1 MANVDQFEA
10 ETELTTERSGL
21 LAAPSQAISK
31 VRETIDQPGF
41 RRAFPTLL
49 ASLTAVAAVILYISM
64 QKPEMTTLYSSVSES
79 EKSKIIASLQN
90 MGIEIQVDPVT
101 GDLLVPASVYHQA
114 RISLAA
120 QGLPEFSGGGFD
132 SLENMPLGISR
143 SVEGMKLRQAQEAE
157 LGRSV
162 AEISSIQSARVH
174 LAIPEKSVFVRD
186 QTPPTASVFVNLKNG
201 RKLNQ
206 TQVLAITNLVSS
218 SVPAL
223 SPSNV
228 SIIDQF
234 GNLLSNSPDDP
245 DQALADSQLEYRMR
259 LENIYRNRIQSLVTP
274 IVGSGNVNA
283 QVNLEIDF
291 TRKEVSQEIVDPDT
305 IAIRSEQNSLNVT
318 AKKDAV
324 GIPGAI
330 SNEPPQEAVV
340 NQEQNQAGLALS
352 NNENQEEQEKFETKS
367 STDLK
372 NYEVSKTY
380 ETVKNPSNLITR
392 IDAALLIRDR
402 KVINPD
408 TGEETFEP
416 VPAEVIT
423 QVENLVKSALG
434 IKPERGDTLTVTSQ
448 PFVEEFKGFVT
459 KWYEGAWFRSMVE
472 KTLLVLLIGIV
483 ALGVVRPML
492 NKILVPT
499 ASTNSV
505 MELYAEAETMAEV
518 AAKRA
523 TETEAVEVDE
533 GESLDEI
540 KAKLKPKKKGGISAD
555 MLDTANTY
563 DDKVALR
570 RIATLETVEP
580 GAIKE
585 LERVMKAKFAANTS
599 LRASQIGGVKAAAK
613 IMNFTKTEMEAR
625 ILNAIKKEDRD
636 LMAEIQDNMF
646 VFENLGGSD
655 ERSFRPF

>member
-10 ETELTTERSGL
+10 ENALNTQRNGL
-21 LAAPSQAISK
+21 LAAPTQALAK
-31 VRETIDQPGF
+31 VRETIEQPGF

-64 QKPEMTTLYSSVSES
+64 QKPEMTTLFSSVSEA
-79 EKSKIIASLQN
+79 EKSKIIDSLKN

-101 GDLLVPASVYHQA
+101 GELLVPGDVYHQA

-143 SVEGMKLRQAQEAE
+143 SVEGVRLRQAQEAE
-157 LGRSV
+157 LGKSIT
-162 AEISSIQSARVH
+162 EISSIQSARVH
-174 LAIPEKSVFVRD
+174 LALPEKSVFVRD
-186 QTPPTASVFVNLKNG
+186 QTPPTASVFVSLKNG
-201 RKLNQ
+201 RKLDQ
-206 TQVLAITNLVSS
+206 TQVLAVTNLVSS
-218 SVPAL
+218 SVPAMN
-223 SPSNV
+223 PSNV

-234 GNLLSNSPDDP
+234 GNLLSNAPDDP

-259 LENIYRNRIQSLVTP
+259 FENIYRNRIQSLVTP

-283 QVNLEIDF
+283 QVNIEIDF
-291 TRKEVSQEIVDPDT
+291 TRKEISQEIVDPDT
-305 IAIRSEQNSLNVT
+305 VATLSEQNSLNVT

-330 SNEPPQEAVV
+330 SNEPPQEAAV
-340 NQEQNQAGLALS
+340 NQEQNQAGLAS
-352 NNENQEEQEKFETKS
+352 NDNQSEPEKFETKS
-367 STDLK
+367 STNLK

-380 ETVKNPSNLITR
+380 ETVRNSSNLITR
-392 IDAALLIRDR
+392 IDAAILIRDR

-408 TGEETFEP
+408 TGEEVSEP

-434 IKPERGDTLTVTSQ
+434 IKQDRGDSLTVSSQ
-448 PFVEEFKGFVT
+448 PFVEEFDGFVS
-459 KWYEGAWFRSMVE
+459 KWYEGAWFRSIVE
-472 KTLLVLLIGIV
+472 KTLLVLLIGVV

-563 DDKVALR
+563 DDKVALV
-570 RIATLETVEP
+570 RIIVTDEAGRVANVFKQLMREDLEVL
-580 GAIKE
+580 K
-585 LERVMKAKFAANTS
+585 
-599 LRASQIGGVKAAAK
+599 
-613 IMNFTKTEMEAR
+613 
-625 ILNAIKKEDRD
+625 
-636 LMAEIQDNMF
+636 
-646 VFENLGGSD
+646 
-655 ERSFRPF
+655 

>member
-245 DQALADSQLEYRMR
+245 DQELADSQLEYRMR

-274 IVGSGNVNA
+274 IVGSGNINA
-283 QVNLEIDF
+283 QVNIEIDF

-305 IAIRSEQNSLNVT
+305 IAVRSEQNSLNVT

-352 NNENQEEQEKFETKS
+352 SNENQEEQEKFETKS

-423 QVENLVKSALG
+423 QVENLIKSALG

-563 DDKVALR
+563 DDKVALV
-570 RIATLETVEP
+570 RIIVTDEAGRVANVFKQMMREDLEVL
-580 GAIKE
+580 K
-585 LERVMKAKFAANTS
+585 
-599 LRASQIGGVKAAAK
+599 
-613 IMNFTKTEMEAR
+613 
-625 ILNAIKKEDRD
+625 
-636 LMAEIQDNMF
+636 
-646 VFENLGGSD
+646 
-655 ERSFRPF
+655 

>member
-10 ETELTTERSGL
+10 ETAQDTQRTSL
-21 LAAPSQAISK
+21 LAAPTQALAK
-31 VRETIDQPGF
+31 VRETMEQPGF

-64 QKPEMTTLYSSVSES
+64 QKPEMTTLYSSVSET
-79 EKSKIIASLQN
+79 EKSKIIDSLQN
-90 MGIEIQVDPVT
+90 MGIEIQLDPAT
-101 GDLLVPASVYHQA
+101 GELMVPTNVYHQA

-120 QGLPEFSGGGFD
+120 QGLPEYSGGGFG
-132 SLENMPLGISR
+132 SLENMPLGVSR
-143 SVEGMKLRQAQEAE
+143 SVEGLKLRQAQEAE
-157 LGRSV
+157 LGKSIT
-162 AEISSIQSARVH
+162 EISSVQSARVH
-174 LAIPEKSVFVRD
+174 LALPEKSVFVRD

-201 RKLNQ
+201 RKIDQ

-218 SVPAL
+218 SVPAM

-259 LENIYRNRIQSLVTP
+259 LENIYRNRIKSLVTP
-274 IVGSGNVNA
+274 IVGSGNINA
-283 QVNLEIDF
+283 QVNIEIDF
-291 TRKEVSQEIVDPDT
+291 TRKEISQEIVDPDT
-305 IAIRSEQNSLNVT
+305 IATLSEQNSLNVT

-330 SNEPPQEAVV
+330 ANEPPQEATV
-340 NQEQNQAGLALS
+340 NQEQNQAGLAAQVGTG
-352 NNENQEEQEKFETKS
+352 EQVEEEKFETKS
-367 STDLK
+367 STNLK

-380 ETVKNPSNLITR
+380 ETVKNSSNLITR

-402 KVINPD
+402 TVISPD
-408 TGEETFEP
+408 TGEEISEP
-416 VPAEVIT
+416 VSAEVIT

-434 IKPERGDTLTVTSQ
+434 IKPERGDSLTVTSQ
-448 PFVEEFKGFVT
+448 PFVEEFQGFVT
-459 KWYEGAWFRSMVE
+459 KWYEGVWFRSIVE
-472 KTLLVLLIGIV
+472 KTLLVLLIGVV

-505 MELYAEAETMAEV
+505 VELYAEAETMAAV

-563 DDKVALR
+563 DDKVALV
-570 RIATLETVEP
+570 RIIVTDEAGRVANVFKQLMREDLEVL
-580 GAIKE
+580 K
-585 LERVMKAKFAANTS
+585 
-599 LRASQIGGVKAAAK
+599 
-613 IMNFTKTEMEAR
+613 
-625 ILNAIKKEDRD
+625 
-636 LMAEIQDNMF
+636 
-646 VFENLGGSD
+646 
-655 ERSFRPF
+655 

>member
-10 ETELTTERSGL
+10 ETAQDTQRTSL
-21 LAAPSQAISK
+21 LAAPTQALAK
-31 VRETIDQPGF
+31 VRETMEQPGF

-64 QKPEMTTLYSSVSES
+64 QKPEMTTLYSSVSET
-79 EKSKIIASLQN
+79 EKSKIIDSLQN
-90 MGIEIQVDPVT
+90 MGIEIQLDPAT
-101 GDLLVPASVYHQA
+101 GELLVPTNVYHQA

-120 QGLPEFSGGGFD
+120 QGLPEYSGGGFG
-132 SLENMPLGISR
+132 SLENMPLGVSR
-143 SVEGMKLRQAQEAE
+143 SVEGLKLRQAQEAE
-157 LGRSV
+157 LGKSIT
-162 AEISSIQSARVH
+162 EISSIQSARVH
-174 LAIPEKSVFVRD
+174 LALPEKSVFVRD

-201 RKLNQ
+201 RKLDQ
-206 TQVLAITNLVSS
+206 AQVLAITNLVSS
-218 SVPAL
+218 SVPAM

-259 LENIYRNRIQSLVTP
+259 LENIYRNRIKSLVTP
-274 IVGSGNVNA
+274 IVGSGNINA
-283 QVNLEIDF
+283 QVNIEIDF
-291 TRKEVSQEIVDPDT
+291 TRKEISQEIVDPDT
-305 IAIRSEQNSLNVT
+305 IATLSEQNSLNVT

-330 SNEPPQEAVV
+330 ANEPPQEATV
-340 NQEQNQAGLALS
+340 NQEQNQAGLAAQVGTG
-352 NNENQEEQEKFETKS
+352 NQVEEEKFETKS
-367 STDLK
+367 STNLK

-380 ETVKNPSNLITR
+380 ETVKNSSNLITR

-402 KVINPD
+402 TVISPD
-408 TGEETFEP
+408 TGEEISEP
-416 VPAEVIT
+416 VSAEVIT

-434 IKPERGDTLTVTSQ
+434 IKPERGDSLTVTSQ
-448 PFVEEFKGFVT
+448 PFVEEFQGFVT
-459 KWYEGAWFRSMVE
+459 KWYEGVWFRSIVE
-472 KTLLVLLIGIV
+472 KTLLVLLIGVV

-505 MELYAEAETMAEV
+505 VELYAEAETMAAV

-563 DDKVALR
+563 DDKVALV
-570 RIATLETVEP
+570 RIIVTDEAGRVANVFKQLMREDLEVL
-580 GAIKE
+580 K
-585 LERVMKAKFAANTS
+585 
-599 LRASQIGGVKAAAK
+599 
-613 IMNFTKTEMEAR
+613 
-625 ILNAIKKEDRD
+625 
-636 LMAEIQDNMF
+636 
-646 VFENLGGSD
+646 
-655 ERSFRPF
+655 

>member
-10 ETELTTERSGL
+10 ETALTTARSGL
-21 LAAPSQAISK
+21 LAAPSQAVAKI
-31 VRETIDQPGF
+31 RETIEQPGF

-64 QKPEMTTLYSSVSES
+64 QKPEMTTLYSSVSET
-79 EKSKIIASLQN
+79 EKSKIIDSLKN
-90 MGIEIQVDPVT
+90 MGIEIQLDPVT
-101 GDLLVPASVYHQA
+101 GELLVPANAYHQA

-120 QGLPEFSGGGFD
+120 QGLPEYSGGGFD
-132 SLENMPLGISR
+132 SLDNMPLGISR
-143 SVEGMKLRQAQEAE
+143 SVEGVKLRQAQEAE
-157 LGRSV
+157 LGKSIT
-162 AEISSIQSARVH
+162 EISSIQSARVH
-174 LAIPEKSVFVRD
+174 LALPEKSVFVRD
-186 QTPPTASVFVNLKNG
+186 QTPPTASVFVSLKNG
-201 RKLNQ
+201 RKLDQ

-218 SVPAL
+218 SVPGM

-234 GNLLSNSPDDP
+234 GNLLSNAPDDP

-274 IVGSGNVNA
+274 IVGSGNINA

-291 TRKEVSQEIVDPDT
+291 TRKEISQEIVDPDT
-305 IAIRSEQNSLNVT
+305 VATLSEQNSLNVT

-330 SNEPPQEAVV
+330 ANEPPQEATV
-340 NQEQNQAGLALS
+340 NQEQNQAGLAS
-352 NNENQEEQEKFETKS
+352 NDNKAEQEKFETKS
-367 STDLK
+367 STNLT

-380 ETVKNPSNLITR
+380 ETVKNSSNLITR

-408 TGEETFEP
+408 TGEETSEP

-434 IKPERGDTLTVTSQ
+434 IKPERGDSLTVTSQ
-448 PFVEEFKGFVT
+448 PFVEEFQGFVS

-472 KTLLVLLIGIV
+472 KTLLVLLIGVV

-563 DDKVALR
+563 DDKVALV
-570 RIATLETVEP
+570 RIIVTDEAGRVANVFKQMMREDLEVL
-580 GAIKE
+580 K
-585 LERVMKAKFAANTS
+585 
-599 LRASQIGGVKAAAK
+599 
-613 IMNFTKTEMEAR
+613 
-625 ILNAIKKEDRD
+625 
-636 LMAEIQDNMF
+636 
-646 VFENLGGSD
+646 
-655 ERSFRPF
+655 

>member
-10 ETELTTERSGL
+10 ETAQDTQRTSL
-21 LAAPSQAISK
+21 LAAPTQALAK
-31 VRETIDQPGF
+31 VRETMEQPGF

-64 QKPEMTTLYSSVSES
+64 QKPEMTTLYSSVSET
-79 EKSKIIASLQN
+79 EKSKIIDSLQN
-90 MGIEIQVDPVT
+90 MGIEIQLDPAT
-101 GDLLVPASVYHQA
+101 GELMVPTNVYHQA

-120 QGLPEFSGGGFD
+120 QGLPEYSGGSFG

-143 SVEGMKLRQAQEAE
+143 SVEGLKLRQAQEAE
-157 LGRSV
+157 LGKSIT
-162 AEISSIQSARVH
+162 EISSIQSARVH
-174 LAIPEKSVFVRD
+174 LALPEKSVFVRD

-201 RKLNQ
+201 RKLDQ
-206 TQVLAITNLVSS
+206 AQVLAITNLVSS
-218 SVPAL
+218 SVPAM

-259 LENIYRNRIQSLVTP
+259 LENIYRNRIKSLVTP
-274 IVGSGNVNA
+274 IVGSGNINA
-283 QVNLEIDF
+283 QVNIEIDF
-291 TRKEVSQEIVDPDT
+291 TRKEISQEIVDPDT
-305 IAIRSEQNSLNVT
+305 TATLSEQNSLNVT

-330 SNEPPQEAVV
+330 ANEPPQEATV
-340 NQEQNQAGLALS
+340 NQEQNQAGLAAQVGTG
-352 NNENQEEQEKFETKS
+352 NQVEEEKFETKS
-367 STDLK
+367 STNLK
-372 NYEVSKTY
+372 NYEISKTY
-380 ETVKNPSNLITR
+380 ETVKNSSNLITR

-402 KVINPD
+402 TVISPD
-408 TGEETFEP
+408 TGEEISEP
-416 VPAEVIT
+416 VSAEVIT

-434 IKPERGDTLTVTSQ
+434 IKPERGDSLTVTSQ
-448 PFVEEFKGFVT
+448 PFVEEFQGFVT
-459 KWYEGAWFRSMVE
+459 KWYEGVWFRSIVE
-472 KTLLVLLIGIV
+472 KTLLVLLIGVV

-505 MELYAEAETMAEV
+505 VELYAEAETMAAV

-563 DDKVALR
+563 DDK
-570 RIATLETVEP
+570 
-580 GAIKE
+580 
-585 LERVMKAKFAANTS
+585 
-599 LRASQIGGVKAAAK
+599 
-613 IMNFTKTEMEAR
+613 
-625 ILNAIKKEDRD
+625 
-636 LMAEIQDNMF
+636 
-646 VFENLGGSD
+646 
-655 ERSFRPF
+655 

>member
-64 QKPEMTTLYSSVSES
+64 QKPEMTTLYSSLAES

-245 DQALADSQLEYRMR
+245 DQELADSQLEYRMR

-274 IVGSGNVNA
+274 IVGSGNINA
-283 QVNLEIDF
+283 QVNIEIDF

-305 IAIRSEQNSLNVT
+305 IAVRSEQNSLNVT

-330 SNEPPQEAVV
+330 SNEPPQEATV

-563 DDKVALR
+563 DDKVALV
-570 RIATLETVEP
+570 RIIVTDEAGRVANVFKQMMREDLEVL
-580 GAIKE
+580 K
-585 LERVMKAKFAANTS
+585 
-599 LRASQIGGVKAAAK
+599 
-613 IMNFTKTEMEAR
+613 
-625 ILNAIKKEDRD
+625 
-636 LMAEIQDNMF
+636 
-646 VFENLGGSD
+646 
-655 ERSFRPF
+655 

>member
-10 ETELTTERSGL
+10 ENAVATNERTGF
-21 LAAPSQAISK
+21 LAAPTQALSK
-31 VRETIDQPGF
+31 VRETLDQPGF

-49 ASLTAVAAVILYISM
+49 ASLTAIAAVVLYIAM
-64 QKPEMTTLYSSVSES
+64 QQPTMTTLYSSVSES
-79 EKSKIIASLQN
+79 EKSKIIDSLKN
-90 MGIEIQVDPVT
+90 MGIEVQLDPAT
-101 GDLLVPASVYHQA
+101 GEILVPGNVYHQA

-120 QGLPEFSGGGFD
+120 QGLPEYSGGGFD
-132 SLENMPLGISR
+132 TLDNLPLGISR
-143 SVEGMKLRQAQEAE
+143 SVEGVRLRQVQEAE
-157 LGRSV
+157 LSKSIT
-162 AEISSIQSARVH
+162 EISSIKSARVH
-174 LAIPEKSVFVRD
+174 LALPEKSVFVRD
-186 QTPPTASVFVNLKNG
+186 QTPPTASVFVSLKNG
-201 RKLNQ
+201 RKLDQ

-218 SVPAL
+218 SVPAM

-228 SIIDQF
+228 SIIDQY

-274 IVGSGNVNA
+274 IVGAGNVNA

-305 IAIRSEQNSLNVT
+305 VATLSEQNSLNVT
-318 AKKDAV
+318 AKKDSV

-330 SNEPPQEAVV
+330 SNEPPQEATV
-340 NQEQNQAGLALS
+340 NQQQNQAGLAT
-352 NNENQEEQEKFETKS
+352 NDAQIEDDKFETKS
-367 STDLK
+367 STNLR

-408 TGEETFEP
+408 TGLETFEP
-416 VPAEVIT
+416 VPPEVIT

-434 IKPERGDTLTVTSQ
+434 IKQERGDSLTVTSQ
-448 PFVEEFKGFVT
+448 PFVEEFEGFIT
-459 KWYEGAWFRSMVE
+459 KWYEGQWFRSIVE
-472 KTLLVLLIGIV
+472 KSLLVLLIGVV

-523 TETEAVEVDE
+523 SETEAVEVDE

-540 KAKLKPKKKGGISAD
+540 KAKLKPKKKAGVSAD

-563 DDKVALR
+563 DDKVALV
-570 RIATLETVEP
+570 RIIVTEEASRVANVFKQLMREDLE
-580 GAIKE
+580 
-585 LERVMKAKFAANTS
+585 
-599 LRASQIGGVKAAAK
+599 
-613 IMNFTKTEMEAR
+613 
-625 ILNAIKKEDRD
+625 ILK
-636 LMAEIQDNMF
+636 
-646 VFENLGGSD
+646 
-655 ERSFRPF
+655 

>member
-10 ETELTTERSGL
+10 ETAQDTQRTSL
-21 LAAPSQAISK
+21 LAAPTQALAK
-31 VRETIDQPGF
+31 VRETMEQPGF

-64 QKPEMTTLYSSVSES
+64 QKPEMTTLYSSVSET
-79 EKSKIIASLQN
+79 EKSKIIDSLQN
-90 MGIEIQVDPVT
+90 MGIEIQLDPAT
-101 GDLLVPASVYHQA
+101 GELMVPTNVYHQA

-120 QGLPEFSGGGFD
+120 QGLPEYSGGSFG

-143 SVEGMKLRQAQEAE
+143 SVEGLKLRQAQEAE
-157 LGRSV
+157 LGKSIT
-162 AEISSIQSARVH
+162 EISSIQSARVH
-174 LAIPEKSVFVRD
+174 LALPEKSVFVRD
-186 QTPPTASVFVNLKNG
+186 QTPPTASVFVSLKNG
-201 RKLNQ
+201 RKIDQ

-218 SVPAL
+218 SVPAM

-259 LENIYRNRIQSLVTP
+259 LENIYRNRIKSLVTP
-274 IVGSGNVNA
+274 IVGSGNINA
-283 QVNLEIDF
+283 QVNIEIDF
-291 TRKEVSQEIVDPDT
+291 TRKEISQEIVDPDT
-305 IAIRSEQNSLNVT
+305 TATLSEQNSLNVT

-330 SNEPPQEAVV
+330 ANEPPQEATV
-340 NQEQNQAGLALS
+340 NQEQNQAGLAAQVGTG
-352 NNENQEEQEKFETKS
+352 NQVEEEKFETKS
-367 STDLK
+367 STNLK
-372 NYEVSKTY
+372 NYEISKTY
-380 ETVKNPSNLITR
+380 ETVKNSSNLITR

-402 KVINPD
+402 TVINPD
-408 TGEETFEP
+408 TGEEISEP
-416 VPAEVIT
+416 VSAEVIT

-434 IKPERGDTLTVTSQ
+434 IKPERGDSLTVTSQ
-448 PFVEEFKGFVT
+448 PFVEEFQGFVT
-459 KWYEGAWFRSMVE
+459 KWYEGVWFRSIVE
-472 KTLLVLLIGIV
+472 KTLLVLLIGVV

-505 MELYAEAETMAEV
+505 VELYAEAETMAAV

-563 DDKVALR
+563 DDKVALV
-570 RIATLETVEP
+570 RIIVTDEAGRVANVFKQLMREDLEVL
-580 GAIKE
+580 K
-585 LERVMKAKFAANTS
+585 
-599 LRASQIGGVKAAAK
+599 
-613 IMNFTKTEMEAR
+613 
-625 ILNAIKKEDRD
+625 
-636 LMAEIQDNMF
+636 
-646 VFENLGGSD
+646 
-655 ERSFRPF
+655 

>member
-10 ETELTTERSGL
+10 ENAIATTERTGF
-21 LAAPSQAISK
+21 LAAPTQALSK
-31 VRETIDQPGF
+31 VRETLDQPGF

-49 ASLTAVAAVILYISM
+49 ASLTAIAAVVLYIAM
-64 QKPEMTTLYSSVSES
+64 QQPTMTTLYSSVSES
-79 EKSKIIASLQN
+79 EKSKIIDSLKN
-90 MGIEIQVDPVT
+90 MGIEVQLDPAT
-101 GDLLVPASVYHQA
+101 GEILVPGNVYHQA

-120 QGLPEFSGGGFD
+120 QGLPEYSGGGFD
-132 SLENMPLGISR
+132 TLDNLPLGISR
-143 SVEGMKLRQAQEAE
+143 SVEGVRLRQVQEAE
-157 LGRSV
+157 LSKSIT
-162 AEISSIQSARVH
+162 EISSIKSARVH
-174 LAIPEKSVFVRD
+174 LALPEKSVFVRD
-186 QTPPTASVFVNLKNG
+186 QTPPTASVFVSLKNG
-201 RKLNQ
+201 RKLDQ

-218 SVPAL
+218 SVPAM

-228 SIIDQF
+228 SIIDQY

-274 IVGSGNVNA
+274 IVGAGNVNA

-305 IAIRSEQNSLNVT
+305 VATLSEQNSLNVT
-318 AKKDAV
+318 AKKDSV

-330 SNEPPQEAVV
+330 SNEPPQEATV
-340 NQEQNQAGLALS
+340 NQQQNQAGLAT
-352 NNENQEEQEKFETKS
+352 NDAQIEDDKFETKS
-367 STDLK
+367 STNLR

-408 TGEETFEP
+408 TGLETFEP
-416 VPAEVIT
+416 VPPEVIT

-434 IKPERGDTLTVTSQ
+434 IKQERGDSLTVASQ
-448 PFVEEFKGFVT
+448 PFVEEFDGFIT
-459 KWYEGAWFRSMVE
+459 KWYEGQWFRSIVE
-472 KTLLVLLIGIV
+472 KSLLVLLIGVV

-523 TETEAVEVDE
+523 SETEAVEVDE

-540 KAKLKPKKKGGISAD
+540 KAKLKPKKKAGVSAD

-563 DDKVALR
+563 DDKVALV
-570 RIATLETVEP
+570 RIIVTEEASRVANVFKQLMREDLE
-580 GAIKE
+580 
-585 LERVMKAKFAANTS
+585 
-599 LRASQIGGVKAAAK
+599 
-613 IMNFTKTEMEAR
+613 
-625 ILNAIKKEDRD
+625 ILK
-636 LMAEIQDNMF
+636 
-646 VFENLGGSD
+646 
-655 ERSFRPF
+655 

>member
-10 ETELTTERSGL
+10 ENALTTERTGF
-21 LAAPSQAISK
+21 LAAPTQALSK
-31 VRETIDQPGF
+31 VRETLDQPGF

-49 ASLTAVAAVILYISM
+49 ASLTAIAAVILYVSM
-64 QKPEMTTLYSSVSES
+64 QQPTMTTLYSSVSES
-79 EKSKIIASLQN
+79 EKSKIIDSLKN
-90 MGIEIQVDPVT
+90 MGIEVQLDPVT
-101 GDLLVPASVYHQA
+101 GEILVPGDVYHQA

-120 QGLPEFSGGGFD
+120 QGLPEYAGGGFD
-132 SLENMPLGISR
+132 TLDNMPLGISR
-143 SVEGMKLRQAQEAE
+143 SVEGVKLRQAQEVE
-157 LGRSV
+157 LSKSIT
-162 AEISSIQSARVH
+162 EISSIKSARVH
-174 LAIPEKSVFVRD
+174 LALPEKSVFVRD
-186 QTPPTASVFVNLKNG
+186 QMPPTASVFVSLKNG
-201 RKLNQ
+201 RKLDQ

-218 SVPAL
+218 SVPAM

-234 GNLLSNSPDDP
+234 GNLLSNAPDDP
-245 DQALADSQLEYRMR
+245 DQALADSQLEYRMK

-274 IVGSGNVNA
+274 IVGAGNVNA

-305 IAIRSEQNSLNVT
+305 IATLSEQNSLNVT
-318 AKKDAV
+318 AKKDSV

-330 SNEPPQEAVV
+330 SNEPPQEATV
-340 NQEQNQAGLALS
+340 NQQQNQAGVAT
-352 NNENQEEQEKFETKS
+352 NEAQREEEKFETKS
-367 STDLK
+367 STNLR

-408 TGEETFEP
+408 TGLETYEP
-416 VPAEVIT
+416 VPEEVIT

-434 IKPERGDTLTVTSQ
+434 IKEERGDSLTVTSQ
-448 PFVEEFKGFVT
+448 PFVEEFEGFVT
-459 KWYEGAWFRSMVE
+459 KWYEGQWFRSIVE
-472 KTLLVLLIGIV
+472 KSLLVLLIAVV

-523 TETEAVEVDE
+523 TETDAVEVDE

-540 KAKLKPKKKGGISAD
+540 KAKLKPKKKAGVSAD

-563 DDKVALR
+563 DDKVALV
-570 RIATLETVEP
+570 RIIVTEEASRVANVFKQLMREDLEVL
-580 GAIKE
+580 K
-585 LERVMKAKFAANTS
+585 
-599 LRASQIGGVKAAAK
+599 
-613 IMNFTKTEMEAR
+613 
-625 ILNAIKKEDRD
+625 
-636 LMAEIQDNMF
+636 
-646 VFENLGGSD
+646 
-655 ERSFRPF
+655 

>member
-259 LENIYRNRIQSLVTP
+259 LENIYRNRIKSLVTP

-352 NNENQEEQEKFETKS
+352 SNENQEEQEKFETKS

-423 QVENLVKSALG
+423 QVENLIKSALG

-563 DDKVALR
+563 DDKVALV
-570 RIATLETVEP
+570 RIIVTDEAGRVANVFKQMMREDLEVL
-580 GAIKE
+580 K
-585 LERVMKAKFAANTS
+585 
-599 LRASQIGGVKAAAK
+599 
-613 IMNFTKTEMEAR
+613 
-625 ILNAIKKEDRD
+625 
-636 LMAEIQDNMF
+636 
-646 VFENLGGSD
+646 
-655 ERSFRPF
+655 

>member
-10 ETELTTERSGL
+10 ETAQDTQRTSL
-21 LAAPSQAISK
+21 LAAPTQALAK
-31 VRETIDQPGF
+31 VRETMEQPGF

-64 QKPEMTTLYSSVSES
+64 QKPEMTTLYSSVSET
-79 EKSKIIASLQN
+79 EKSKIIDSLQN
-90 MGIEIQVDPVT
+90 MGIEIQLDPAT
-101 GDLLVPASVYHQA
+101 GELMVPTNVYHQA

-120 QGLPEFSGGGFD
+120 QGLPEYSGGGFG
-132 SLENMPLGISR
+132 SLENMPLGVSR
-143 SVEGMKLRQAQEAE
+143 SVEGLKLRQAQEAE
-157 LGRSV
+157 LGKSIT
-162 AEISSIQSARVH
+162 EISSIQSARVH
-174 LAIPEKSVFVRD
+174 LALPEKSVFVRD
-186 QTPPTASVFVNLKNG
+186 QTPPTASVFVSLKNG
-201 RKLNQ
+201 RKLDQ
-206 TQVLAITNLVSS
+206 AQVLAITNLVSS
-218 SVPAL
+218 SVPAM

-259 LENIYRNRIQSLVTP
+259 LENIYRNRIKSLVTP
-274 IVGSGNVNA
+274 IVGSGNINA
-283 QVNLEIDF
+283 QVNIEIDF
-291 TRKEVSQEIVDPDT
+291 TRKEISQEIVDPDT
-305 IAIRSEQNSLNVT
+305 IATLSEQNSLNVT

-330 SNEPPQEAVV
+330 ANEPPQEATV
-340 NQEQNQAGLALS
+340 NQEQNQAGLAAQVGTG
-352 NNENQEEQEKFETKS
+352 NQVEEEKFETKS
-367 STDLK
+367 STNLK

-380 ETVKNPSNLITR
+380 ETVKNSSNLITR

-402 KVINPD
+402 TVISPD
-408 TGEETFEP
+408 TGEEISEP
-416 VPAEVIT
+416 VSAEVIT

-434 IKPERGDTLTVTSQ
+434 IKPERGDSLTVTSQ
-448 PFVEEFKGFVT
+448 PFVEEFQGFVT
-459 KWYEGAWFRSMVE
+459 KWYEGVWFRSIVE
-472 KTLLVLLIGIV
+472 KTLLVLLIGVV

-505 MELYAEAETMAEV
+505 VELYAEAETMAAV

-563 DDKVALR
+563 DDKVALV
-570 RIATLETVEP
+570 RIIVTDEAGRVANVFKQLMREDLEVL
-580 GAIKE
+580 K
-585 LERVMKAKFAANTS
+585 
-599 LRASQIGGVKAAAK
+599 
-613 IMNFTKTEMEAR
+613 
-625 ILNAIKKEDRD
+625 
-636 LMAEIQDNMF
+636 
-646 VFENLGGSD
+646 
-655 ERSFRPF
+655 